1 MTAPIELNRWNWVE
15 RDGIPSGARH
25 YVTRHFRSTYDWVS
39 AKGFLD
45 PVLSQY
51 GRETAVA
58 DATR

>member
-1 MTAPIELNRWNWVE
+1 MTAPIERNRWNWVE
-15 RDGIPSGARH
+15 GDGIKGGARH
-25 YVTRHFRSTYDWVS
+25 FVTRHCRSTYDWVS

-45 PVLSQY
+45 PVY